1 MDVFSKEFLSW
12 ISEKTQNGQSVI
24 CVSDPNN
31 DDNISAIAQLF
42 HKVDEYVRTNYY
54 MDVEEYGGIYNITD
68 GTNFYTIYQ
77 LFGPDIVYRI
87 ARTNNKPSY
96 IHLDDVKNNVVRG
109 RINLEVSQRMK
120 EIAINL
126 KELNKLGVPMKI
138 VASETN
144 RLLLEFRNKDKRRSN
159 EE

>member
-31 DDNISAIAQLF
+31 DDNVSAIAQLF
-42 HKVDEYVRTNYY
+42 HKVDDYVRTNYY

-77 LFGPDIVYRI
+77 F
-87 ARTNNKPSY
+87 S
-96 IHLDDVKNNVVRG
+96 
-109 RINLEVSQRMK
+109 S
-120 EIAINL
+120 L
-126 KELNKLGVPMKI
+126 K
-138 VASETN
+138 T
-144 RLLLEFRNKDKRRSN
+144 
-159 EE
+159 